1 MRLLLINPRFPES
14 WWSSQW
20 ALDILPGKSALNPPL
35 GLATL
40 SALCPS
46 LRHYLFRGN
55 LTISSNVGSGTVV
68 RASASCAATCA
79 WAATSS

>member
-20 ALDILPGKSALNPPL
+20 ALDILPEKSALNPPL

-40 SALCPS
+40 AALWLGGI
-46 LRHYLFRGN
+46 LRTNGAESRHGCGPFPWQNPHR
-55 LTISSNVGSGTVV
+55 
-68 RASASCAATCA
+68 
-79 WAATSS
+79 

>member
-20 ALDILPGKSALNPPL
+20 ALDILPGKKSTLNPPL

-40 SALCPS
+40 AGLCPPDWQVE
-46 LRHYLFRGN
+46 
-55 LTISSNVGSGTVV
+55 IVD
-68 RASASCAATCA
+68 
-79 WAATSS
+79 